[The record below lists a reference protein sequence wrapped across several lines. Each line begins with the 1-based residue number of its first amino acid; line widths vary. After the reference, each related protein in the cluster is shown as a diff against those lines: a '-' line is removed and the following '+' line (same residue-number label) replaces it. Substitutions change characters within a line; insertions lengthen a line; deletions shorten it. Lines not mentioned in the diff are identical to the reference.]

1 MYVFRESHRV
11 APAGRLLTELAEAV
25 SRAGSSH
32 QQDEVQ
38 DALLRAGELECALAD
53 SGQQAAAAA
62 VAGVTDCLASALVC
76 GDRLAMPQSCLQIL
90 RAISV
95 SGEVAL
101 KVPEGF
107 AYYCLHPLDYA
118 RAIEQQLSG
127 MSRMSGVAVIGIRT
141 IGTTLSAVVAA
152 ELRRH
157 RIAASRITVRPHGH
171 PFRRECR
178 FNNEQRE
185 WAAERRQ
192 SSDSFL
198 IVDEGPGLSGSSF
211 LSVATALQVEGVD
224 PQEITFL
231 CSRVPDVSSFCSETS
246 RAEWPRFRSFAAGS
260 LLPQFEEHIELSCGR
275 WREQLF
281 AGEDEWPAA
290 WTHMERKKFLASGG
304 SVLWRFEG
312 LGRYGEAAFNR
323 ALTLAEA
330 GFGPP
335 MPARESGF
343 TRYQWVEGERMRADD
358 LDEKMVERIAQYCAF
373 RAAEF
378 RCDESS
384 RDEVDL
390 KTMARVNL
398 KEEFGSDD
406 SSTNLALLAGAQKI
420 ISDSRM
426 MPHAWV
432 RTPDG
437 RVLKTD
443 GSLHGDDHFFPG
455 PCDIAWD
462 LAGAIVEWEM
472 GDCVAKHF
480 LSKYFDLT
488 GDDARARIEA
498 YVIAYT
504 AFRMGHC
511 KMAVN
516 ASMGSE
522 EEKRLRRDFLK
533 YQQFLAQ
540 RLSKV
545 ADPRVLAGT
554 SAAQPRTAVSHPQ
567 AA

>member
-53 SGQQAAAAA
+53 SGHQAAAAA

-95 SGEVAL
+95 SGELML

-141 IGTTLSAVVAA
+141 IGTTLGAVVAA

-246 RAEWPRFRSFAAGS
+246 RAEWPLFRSFAAGS
-260 LLPQFEEHIELSCGR
+260 FLPQFEEHIELSCGH

-290 WTHMERKKFLASGG
+290 WANMERKKFLTSEG
-304 SVLWRFEG
+304 SALLRFEG
-312 LGRYGEAAFNR
+312 LGKYGEAAFNR
-323 ALTLAEA
+323 ALALAEA

-335 MPARESGF
+335 VLARENGF
-343 TRYQWVEGERMRADD
+343 TRYSWVEGERMRAGD

-384 RDEVDL
+384 RGAVNLE
-390 KTMARVNL
+390 TMARVNL
-398 KEEFGSDD
+398 KEEFGDD
-406 SSTNLALLAGAQKI
+406 CGIDLGLLAGTQKT

-426 MPHAWV
+426 VPHAWL
-432 RTPDG
+432 RTPNG
-437 RVLKTD
+437 TVLKTD
-443 GSLHGDDHFFPG
+443 GGLHGDDHFFPG

-472 GDCVAKHF
+472 GECVAKHF

-488 GDDARARIEA
+488 GDDARARIEG

-504 AFRMGHC
+504 AFRMGYC
-511 KMAVN
+511 KMGAEGM
-516 ASMGSE
+516 AGSGE
-522 EEKRLRRDFLK
+522 GARLRRDFLK
-533 YQQFLAQ
+533 YRQFLAQ
-540 RLSKV
+540 RLRNSGST
-545 ADPRVLAGT
+545 RVLADA
-554 SAAQPRTAVSHPQ
+554 SVAQPRSAVPHTQ